1 MVFSNY
7 TDMLTELSRREKEAN
22 IKPDPDVDVYMKVK
36 IHLIQTKSCVYIG
49 SDKGYSKLFVLL
61 CKQAISV
68 EGQESVV
75 TDYILKVSKN
85 IPQKKKIREM
95 DMPPNSNCIS
105 FADSGSGDLCGYN
118 GWRLY
123 DQRYLR
129 RTKEARHNR
138 YVQSAVKL
146 RFVHQTL

>member
-1 MVFSNY
+1 MVFSDY
-7 TDMLTELSRREKEAN
+7 ADMLTELSRREKEAN

-36 IHLIQTKSCVYIG
+36 IHLILTKSCVYIG

-85 IPQKKKIREM
+85 ILQKKKIREM
-95 DMPPNSNCIS
+95 DIYAP
-105 FADSGSGDLCGYN
+105 
-118 GWRLY
+118 
-123 DQRYLR
+123 
-129 RTKEARHNR
+129 
-138 YVQSAVKL
+138 
-146 RFVHQTL
+146 